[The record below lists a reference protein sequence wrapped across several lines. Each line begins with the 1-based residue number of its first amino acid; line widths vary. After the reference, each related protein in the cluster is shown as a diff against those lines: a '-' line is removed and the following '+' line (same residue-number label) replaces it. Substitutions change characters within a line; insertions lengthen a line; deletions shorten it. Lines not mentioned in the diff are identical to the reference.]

1 MLQIVLTI
9 IILSGIL
16 ISGTRRIK
24 MLTQSFA
31 IQSFAIALLLFGSG
45 YYNGE
50 VHYYFIGIMTL
61 IVKVFIIPFIINK
74 SVRTLKINRELNLV
88 INGYYSFILSGV
100 YIMLIFT
107 VFKKFDNINFKTG
120 LFLMMIGATLMVFR
134 KKAITQML
142 GFLTLEN
149 GIIVFEISIVKI
161 PIVLEAWMGLEV
173 LILALIMGIMIFH
186 INKTFDTVNTDYL
199 SNLKE

>member
-31 IQSFAIALLLFGSG
+31 VQSFAIALLLFGSG

-88 INGYYSFILSGV
+88 INGYYSFILSGI

-107 VFKKFDNINFKTG
+107 IFKKFDNINFKTG